1 MQYIPYS
8 IVDELVY
15 LNFALTHEFQKHGEH
30 SISAIF
36 IYINTELCI
45 AELAEVL
52 DNPGRKYLMDLFW
65 VIKDKIC

>member
-1 MQYIPYS
+1 MQYISYS
-8 IVDELVY
+8 IVDKLIY
-15 LNFALTHEFQKHGEH
+15 LNFALIHEFQMHGEH
-30 SISAIF
+30 SISAIL

-52 DNPGRKYLMDLFW
+52 DNPGREYIMDLFG